1 MEIVEIRVLDGP
13 NVFLPAPAIKVEF
26 ANVEDADLQTLEDA
40 VRAVEA
46 DVPEPVSADPPN
58 REIGLVAR
66 SLLLR
71 IVSGLHVA
79 VGEATPENVAVAL
92 ESPGHHAVA
101 YAWSHRAFAT
111 HLAKLARELVSAPDD
126 LVDLPERI
134 NALRAML
141 TPPFAEDDAPEMIRD
156 AARSIP
162 IVAVTGT
169 NGKTTTTRL
178 ISAILRKSGRKVG
191 WCSSVGV
198 YIEGDLVLEGDYTG
212 PSGAARVFAEPDL
225 DVAVLE
231 TARGGILLRGLGYES
246 NDVSVVTNISA
257 DHLGLHGIH
266 TVEGLARVKQ
276 VVPSATRAGG
286 FAVLNADDDRVL
298 AMREG
303 LKAQPFLISR
313 SPDNVEVE
321 KHVGRGGWAL
331 STSNDEVRWWH
342 DDQVEPLVAIDQIP
356 ITFGGRAAHMLEN
369 ALSAAAACL
378 ALGLEAAS
386 VRDGL
391 EAFRNR
397 SDQNRA
403 RLNAYK
409 LNDITVIVD
418 FAHNE
423 AGLRNL
429 LGLARALV
437 VDQGQVTAVI
447 GTAGDRDDDA
457 LRGLATLGAT
467 DADRTIIKDVPHY
480 LRGRELGEMPRI
492 MREAYRAAS
501 HDDPELAADERA
513 GFDRALELSRPGD
526 VIAIMCLEDYNSI
539 LEQLDRDGEPIS

>member
-1 MEIVEIRVLDGP
+1 MKIVEIRVLDGP
-13 NVFLPAPAIKVEF
+13 NVFLPVPAIKIEF
-26 ANVEDADLQTLEDA
+26 AQVEESDLDTLADA
-40 VRAVEA
+40 VRAVEE

-58 REIGLVAR
+58 RETGLVVR

-71 IVSGLHVA
+71 VVSGLHVA
-79 VGEATPENVAVAL
+79 VGEPTPENVAVAL
-92 ESPGHHAVA
+92 ESAGHHAVA
-101 YAWSHRAFAT
+101 FAWNHRAFAT
-111 HLAKLARELVSAPDD
+111 QLAKLACD
-126 LVDLPERI
+126 LATGSGDSIDVPERI
-134 NALRAML
+134 DALRATL
-141 TPPFAEDDAPEMIRD
+141 TPPYADDDAPEMIRD

-162 IVAVTGT
+162 IIAVTGT

-178 ISAILRKSGRKVG
+178 IAAILRGTGRKVG

-198 YIEGDLVLEGDYTG
+198 YIEGELVLEGDYTG
-212 PSGAARVFAEPDL
+212 PSGAARVFAEPGL

-276 VVPSATRAGG
+276 VVPNATRAGG
-286 FAVLNADDDRVL
+286 FAVLNADDERVL

-303 LKAQPFLISR
+303 LQAQPFLLTR
-313 SPDNVEVE
+313 QAEHVEVDN
-321 KHVGRGGWAL
+321 HVSGGGWAL
-331 STSNDEVRWWH
+331 RASNNEVHWCHEGKVEHLVVIDE
-342 DDQVEPLVAIDQIP
+342 IP

-369 ALSAAAACL
+369 ALCAAAACL
-378 ALGLEAAS
+378 AVGLDPAS

-391 EAFRNR
+391 VAFRNR

-409 LNDITVIVD
+409 LNDFTVIVD

-429 LGLARALV
+429 LALARALV
-437 VDQGQVTAVI
+437 SEEGRVTAVI
-447 GTAGDRDDDA
+447 GTAGDRDDGA
-457 LRGLATLGAT
+457 LRGLATVAANE
-467 DADRTIIKDVPHY
+467 ADRTIIKDLPHY
-480 LRGRELGEMPRI
+480 LRGREPGEMPRI
-492 MREAYRAAS
+492 MREAYLAAS
-501 HDDPELAADERA
+501 NGDPELATDERA
-513 GFDRALELSRPGD
+513 GFDRAIELSRPGD
-526 VIAIMCLEDYNSI
+526 VVAIMCLEDYNSI
-539 LEQLDRDGEPIS
+539 LEQLDREGEPIS